1 MIRILNY
8 LFVTCFGIGSF
19 RFAPGTITSLI
30 TVFFLYSLFHIIN
43 LSNFVILISLIIILL
58 YSFYAV
64 AEYIKDNQNKD
75 PKEVVVDEFIGQSIP
90 IYLYEV
96 SHNTAKDSSEAVLV
110 YLYIFILFR
119 YFDIKK
125 PFPVNY
131 FDKKYKNSFG
141 VIFDD
146 VIAGLYV
153 VLTLIIFMILKTK
166 VKLNKK
172 EKKEMNKTLPI
183 QVLYLLRNI
192 QNDFF

>member
-1 MIRILNY
+1 MIKTLNY

-19 RFAPGTITSLI
+19 RYAPGTITSLVT
-30 TVFFLYSLFHIIN
+30 TVFLFSLFHIIN
-43 LSNFVILISLIIILL
+43 LSSNIILFIL
-58 YSFYAV
+58 VLIFIYSFYAV
-64 AEYIKDNQNKD
+64 SNYIKDNDSKD

-96 SHNTAKDSSEAVLV
+96 SHGTIKDSQEAVLF

-125 PFPVNY
+125 PFPVNF
-131 FDKKYKNSFG
+131 FDKKFKNSFG

-153 VLTLIIFMILKTK
+153 VLTLIIFMIIKSK
-166 VKLNKK
+166 
-172 EKKEMNKTLPI
+172 
-183 QVLYLLRNI
+183 
-192 QNDFF
+192 FF